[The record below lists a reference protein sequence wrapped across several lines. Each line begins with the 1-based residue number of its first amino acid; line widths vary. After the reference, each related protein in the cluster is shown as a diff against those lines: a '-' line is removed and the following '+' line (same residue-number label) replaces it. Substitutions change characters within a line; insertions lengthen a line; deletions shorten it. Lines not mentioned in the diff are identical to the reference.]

1 VGWRRGLERS
11 ERAGEQE
18 RSFGGARRQQASME
32 IWQGRAQAV
41 QHHLAASKHAV
52 CRRRSRQWR
61 GSGRAVE
68 RGMGREGRV
77 TEGRSRGK
85 GKVRASASLA
95 WLSCLAC
102 GPGGGTARV

>member
-1 VGWRRGLERS
+1 
-11 ERAGEQE
+11 
-18 RSFGGARRQQASME
+18 ME

-68 RGMGREGRV
+68 RGMGREGRGK
-77 TEGRSRGK
+77 EGWSRGK